1 MLNPTPTG
9 PVERDGFS
17 IARGSVPTP
26 PGRSF
31 LRRFLVFVGPGYL
44 VATGYMDPGN
54 WATALAAGSHFGMS
68 LLFVAVLSSLVAILF
83 QGLSARLAF
92 GAQLDLAQACRAH
105 LPRRASLLLWLTQEL
120 AILATDLAEVIGTAI
135 GIQLLFGLPL
145 WIGAVITALDV
156 ALILAFERFG
166 FRKLE
171 AFVIALLIV
180 IATCFAIQLALA
192 RPDWGAAA
200 RGLLPDPALLS
211 DPKMLYLALG
221 IVGATIMPHNLFLH
235 SGVAQTRA
243 VAPCETA
250 RREAIRFALA
260 DSAFALFFAMMINA
274 AILILAAAA
283 FHEHGQPDVVNLSE
297 AYRLIAPIL
306 GAPIAAK
313 LFGVALIACGLNSS
327 LTATLAGQ
335 LIMDGFLRLRLRP
348 VARRLITRGLTI
360 VPAVAVASLAGEA
373 AVGRLLVL
381 SQVALSFA
389 LPFALF
395 PLVLFTAS
403 RKIMGPFAAARA
415 TSWAAAILA
424 TALALLNLK
433 LIADAFS
440 G

>member
-1 MLNPTPTG
+1 MLNPTPAG

-17 IARGSVPTP
+17 LARGSVPTP

-54 WATALAAGSHFGMS
+54 WATALAAGSRFGMS

-92 GAQLDLAQACRAH
+92 GAGLDLAQACRAH
-105 LPRRASLLLWLTQEL
+105 LPRRAALLLWLTQEL

-145 WIGAVITALDV
+145 WLGAVVTALDV

-200 RGLLPDPALLS
+200 RGLLPPPDLLGN
-211 DPKMLYLALG
+211 PTMLYLALG

-243 VAPCETA
+243 VAPGEAA

-260 DSAFALFFAMMINA
+260 DSAFALVFAMMINA

-283 FHEHGQPDVVNLSE
+283 FFAHGQGEVTDLSQ

-360 VPAVAVASLAGEA
+360 IPAVAVASLAGEE

-381 SQVALSFA
+381 SQVVLSFA

-403 RKIMGPFAAARA
+403 RKIMGPFIAARA
-415 TSWAAAILA
+415 TSWAAAALA
-424 TALALLNLK
+424 VGLALLNLK
-433 LIADAFS
+433 LIADAFA

>member
-1 MLNPTPTG
+1 MLNPTPLQ

-17 IARGSVPTP
+17 LARGSVRGAQ
-26 PGRSF
+26 GRGW
-31 LRRFLVFVGPGYL
+31 LRRFMVFVGPGYL

-54 WATALAAGSHFGMS
+54 WATALSAGAQFGMS

-92 GAQLDLAQACRAH
+92 GAGLDLAQACRAH
-105 LPRRASLLLWLTQEL
+105 LPRPVNIGLWITQEM

-145 WIGAVITALDV
+145 WMGAIITALDV
-156 ALILAFERFG
+156 GLVLAFERLG

-171 AFVIALLIV
+171 AFVIAMLALIAV
-180 IATCFAIQLALA
+180 CFAVQLALA
-192 RPDWGAAA
+192 QPDWDAAA
-200 RGLLPDPALLS
+200 RGLLPPKELLS
-211 DPKMLYLALG
+211 NPTMLYLALG

-235 SGVAQTRA
+235 SGIAQTRWTA
-243 VAPCETA
+243 PGVAP
-250 RREAIRFALA
+250 RREAIRFAMA
-260 DSAFALFFAMMINA
+260 DSAIALLFAMTING
-274 AILILAAAA
+274 AILILAAATFYA
-283 FHEHGQPDVVNLSE
+283 HGHPEVADLSE

-313 LFGVALIACGLNSS
+313 LFGLALIACGLNSS

-348 VARRLITRGLTI
+348 AARRLITRAITI
-360 VPAVAVASLAGEA
+360 IPAIAVAALAGEA
-373 AVGRLLVL
+373 AVGQLLVL

-389 LPFALF
+389 LPFALA
-395 PLVLFTAS
+395 PLVWFTAS
-403 RKIMGPFAAARA
+403 RKVMGPFVAARA
-415 TSWAAAILA
+415 TSAAAAALA
-424 TALALLNLK
+424 LGLALLNIK
-433 LIADAFS
+433 LIGDAMF